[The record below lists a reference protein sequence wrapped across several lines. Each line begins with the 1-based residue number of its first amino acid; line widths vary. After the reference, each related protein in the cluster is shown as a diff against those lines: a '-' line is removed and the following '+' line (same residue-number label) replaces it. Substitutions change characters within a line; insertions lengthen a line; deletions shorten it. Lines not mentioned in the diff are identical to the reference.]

1 MKKPDAPLRSVLFDL
16 DGTLLDTAPDLA
28 AALNEVLA
36 EQGRPTRPFEEIRPH
51 VSHGGTALIRFGF
64 DLAPEHPDFDT
75 LRKRFLEIYRANIAR
90 HTRPF
95 QGMLEVLGI
104 LESKGLSWGVVTNKP
119 AWLTEPLMEAL
130 ALTERAACIVSGD
143 TTPQPKPHP
152 EPLFYA
158 CRKIGLH
165 ATECL
170 YVGDAQRDIE
180 AGRAAGMHT
189 LVALFGYIGAADQPE
204 QWQAD
209 AMISHPLEILDYLGI
224 KA

>member
-1 MKKPDAPLRSVLFDL
+1 MKNPDAPLRSVLFDL

-28 AALNEVLA
+28 AALNDVLA
-36 EQGRPTRPFEEIRPH
+36 EQGQPTRPFEEIRPH

-64 DLAPEHPDFDT
+64 DLEPEHPTFDE
-75 LRKRFLEIYRANIAR
+75 LRKRFLAIYRANIAR

-95 QGMLEVLGI
+95 QGMLEVLGT
-104 LESKGLSWGVVTNKP
+104 LERHGLSWGVVTNKP

-143 TTPQPKPHP
+143 TTSQPKPHP

-158 CRKIGLH
+158 CRQIGLD

-180 AGRAAGMHT
+180 AGRAAGMQT
-189 LVALFGYIGAADQPE
+189 LVALFGYLGDTDRPE
-204 QWQAD
+204 QWQAN
-209 AMISHPLEILDYLGI
+209 AMISHPREILEYLGI